1 MEKLK
6 LILRP
11 FLGTLTAWWYNLS
24 SCTYK
29 AIVGHFMCEIAAL
42 LAALFIL
49 LGIGG
54 CGTTKI
60 ATVENKEITKVEV
73 RDSIVYRDTT
83 IYIPKERIVEVTPQL
98 DTLRMEIDN
107 AVSTAYLDTSILM
120 LRGTLESKRAIQ
132 KEYVERIEYKER
144 KDTVYIELPQPYEVE
159 KPVKYVPSF
168 YKFCLWWFIGS
179 VILIALWIVM
189 KLKP

>member
-1 MEKLK
+1 
-6 LILRP
+6 
-11 FLGTLTAWWYNLS
+11 
-24 SCTYK
+24 
-29 AIVGHFMCEIAAL
+29 MCQIAAL
-42 LAALFIL
+42 LAALFVM

-60 ATVENKEITKVEV
+60 ATVENKEITKVEI

-120 LRGTLESKRAIQ
+120 LRGTLESKQAIQ
-132 KEYVERIEYKER
+132 KEYVERIEYRER
-144 KDTVYIELPQPYEVE
+144 TDTVYIEQPQPYEVE
-159 KPVKYVPSF
+159 KPVKYVPQF

-179 VILIALWIVM
+179 VILMALWIVM
-189 KLKP
+189 KIKP

>member
-1 MEKLK
+1 MKKLK
-6 LILRP
+6 SILRR
-11 FLGTLTAWWYNLS
+11 FKSLITAWWYNLS
-24 SCTYK
+24 SWTYN
-29 AIVGHFMCEIAAL
+29 AIVGHFMCEIAAF

-144 KDTVYIELPQPYEVE
+144 TDTVYIELPQPYEVP
-159 KPVKYVPSF
+159 KPYIATW
-168 YKFCLWWFIGS
+168 CWWS
-179 VILIALWIVM
+179 LIFNIVGGLM
-189 KLKP
+189 LIFFVYLKLKP

>member
-6 LILRP
+6 SILRP
-11 FLGTLTAWWYNLS
+11 FLDNLS
-24 SCTYK
+24 SWTYN
-29 AIVGHFMCEIAAL
+29 AILCPFMCEIAAL

-54 CGTTKI
+54 CGTAKI
-60 ATVENKEITKVEV
+60 TTVENKEITKVEI

-83 IYIPKERIVEVTPQL
+83 IYIPKERIVEVIPQL
-98 DTLRMEIDN
+98 DTLQMEIDN

-132 KEYVERIEYKER
+132 KEYVERIEYR
-144 KDTVYIELPQPYEVE
+144 DRTDTMYVE
-159 KPVKYVPSF
+159 KPVPYEVPKPYTPKWAYCS
-168 YKFCLWWFIGS
+168 LMLNRVG
-179 VILIALWIVM
+179 VLMLIFFVYL
-189 KLKP
+189 KLKT

>member
-6 LILRP
+6 SILRP

-24 SCTYK
+24 SWTYN
-29 AIVGHFMCEIAAL
+29 AILCPFMCEIAAL

-60 ATVENKEITKVEV
+60 ATVENKEITKVEI

-132 KEYVERIEYKER
+132 KEYVERIEYRER
-144 KDTVYIELPQPYEVE
+144 TDTVYIEQPQPYEVE
-159 KPVKYVPSF
+159 KPVKYVPQF

-189 KLKP
+189 KIKP